1 MFKRLYM
8 FLGINISNDIYMLL
22 KRFKMINIS
31 YAIIIIDKRIVC
43 DYVCMY
49 LQNVLGGIE
58 NDMTYIYASINFL

>member
-1 MFKRLYM
+1 MFKQLYM

-31 YAIIIIDKRIVC
+31 YAIIIIDKRIIC
-43 DYVCMY
+43 YYVCMY